1 MLLYSLFILSLIIAI
16 ESLDKEKTLISNRN
30 KFKKLLE
37 KYQDSEFLIE
47 KVKSNVEKIKSEKT
61 LIDYIQLTTES
72 NLDTSTKTQ
81 LVKIYSDRL
90 NNFQS

>member
-1 MLLYSLFILSLIIAI
+1 M
-16 ESLDKEKTLISNRN
+16 DKEKTLISNRN